1 MTIEE
6 LISEGQKLQTSKLKS
21 AKDNTRYHTWTNNC
35 MTYLEQIKFSQQRRN
50 LFLTYALNH
59 KFEPMIGMLLSIRDN
74 GKENREPVA
83 NSDQSKDVITISDN
97 QQLAVA
103 NRDHKSVDIK
113 SMIRTIRGQQ
123 VMLDFELAMLYGVET
138 KVLNQAVKRNINRFP
153 EDFMFQL
160 TKDELESL
168 RSQIVTSNS
177 LENQQDINWKSQIV
191 TSNFAKMGLRRP
203 PYAFTRNGIGMLSS
217 VLRSETAVGVNILIM
232 RAFTSIPQIVNQ
244 NVQMVQRI
252 FNIEQHQMETDEKIE
267 LILDKIEEIAPK
279 QLPEQIFQTGCVWD
293 AWTYVSD
300 LVRNAKKRIV
310 LIDNFVDDRVLS
322 LLDKRADGVSA
333 TIHSRYF
340 EQFQTDL
347 KKHNEQYPAIEFVQ
361 LPHKNHDRFLIIDD
375 KVYFMGASLKDM
387 GAGLCAVTE
396 MQASPETILELLK

>member
-1 MTIEE
+1 
-6 LISEGQKLQTSKLKS
+6 
-21 AKDNTRYHTWTNNC
+21 
-35 MTYLEQIKFSQQRRN
+35 MTYLEQIKFSQQRKN

-113 SMIRTIRGQQ
+113 SMIRNIRGQQ

-153 EDFMFQL
+153 DDFMFQL
-160 TKDELESL
+160 TKNELESL
-168 RSQIVTSNS
+168 RSQFVTSNS
-177 LENQQDINWKSQIV
+177 RENQQDTNWKSQFV

-293 AWTYVSD
+293 AWSYVSE
-300 LVRNAKKRIV
+300 LVRSAKQRIV

-361 LPHKNHDRFLIIDD
+361 LPHKNHDRFLVIDD